1 MEVPINFGHKKLR
14 NTLDRNNMDIFIS
27 TFLKMFFIM
36 TPFFVL
42 SVFLTVTH
50 DATSK
55 ERKKLAIKVTTS
67 VIVMSLVLLFF
78 GKHIFD
84 IFGIT
89 LDAFRIGAGALLF
102 LTAVDLVKGT
112 EHTSKVG
119 HKDISQVAVVPLS
132 IPMIIGPGTTGILL
146 VMGATFDNTSSM
158 FMGSLSL
165 LLAVLSIGLMLYTSS
180 FLEKIIGKHGLQVI
194 SKITGLI
201 LAALSAQIV
210 FTGIKNF
217 LEL

>member
-1 MEVPINFGHKKLR
+1 
-14 NTLDRNNMDIFIS
+14 MDIFIS
-27 TFLKMFFIM
+27 TFLKIFFLM

-42 SVFLTVTH
+42 TMFLTITQ
-50 DATSK
+50 DATIK
-55 ERKKLAIKVTTS
+55 QRKALAIKVTIS
-67 VIVMSLVLLFF
+67 VTIISLILLFF
-78 GKHIFD
+78 GKYIFS

-112 EHTSKVG
+112 EQSSKVG

-146 VMGATFDNTSSM
+146 VMGASFESTKAMLT
-158 FMGSLSL
+158 GSLSL
-165 LLAVLSIGLMLYTSS
+165 IWAVLLIGLMLYTSS
-180 FLEKIIGKHGLQVI
+180 FFEKIIGKHGLQVI

>member
-1 MEVPINFGHKKLR
+1 ME
-14 NTLDRNNMDIFIS
+14 TFIS
-27 TFLKMFFIM
+27 TFLKIFFIM

-42 SVFLTVTH
+42 TMFLTMTQ
-50 DATSK
+50 DATIK
-55 ERKKLAIKVTTS
+55 QRKALALKVTLS
-67 VIVMSLVLLFF
+67 VSIVSLILLFF
-78 GKHIFD
+78 GKYIFT

-112 EHTSKVG
+112 EHNSKVG
-119 HKDISQVAVVPLS
+119 HKDITQLAVVPLS

-146 VMGATFDNTSSM
+146 VMGASFEDTTAVIT
-158 FMGSLSL
+158 GCLAL
-165 LLAVLSIGLMLYTSS
+165 LWAVLLIGLMLYTSS

>member
-1 MEVPINFGHKKLR
+1 ME
-14 NTLDRNNMDIFIS
+14 IFIS
-27 TFLKMFFIM
+27 TFLKIFFLM

-42 SVFLTVTH
+42 TMFLTITQ
-50 DATSK
+50 DATIRQ
-55 ERKKLAIKVTTS
+55 RKALAIKVTIS
-67 VIVMSLVLLFF
+67 VTIISLILLFF
-78 GKHIFD
+78 GKYIFS

-112 EHTSKVG
+112 EHSSKVG

-146 VMGATFDNTSSM
+146 VMGASFEDTTAVIT
-158 FMGSLSL
+158 GCLAL
-165 LLAVLSIGLMLYTSS
+165 LWAVLLIGLMLYTSS
-180 FLEKIIGKHGLQVI
+180 FLEKLMGKNGLQVI

-217 LEL
+217 LGL